1 MRNAVALEIKTYCEN
16 YYRKDNCYCLFKA
29 ECDEIRYTYGC
40 KPYEL
45 ELEKEGVS
53 MELPNST
60 VGNKK
65 KRTVYAT
72 VGQKEYIEDL
82 LGMLMADLEDYTDT
96 DLDSL
101 TIDEASEIIDQ
112 LKDDVTDADAWED

>member
-16 YYRKDNCYCLFKA
+16 YYRKNNCYCLFKA

-40 KPYEL
+40 KPY

-82 LGMLMADLEDYTDT
+82 LGMLMADLEDYTNT
-96 DLDSL
+96 DIDSL

>member
-1 MRNAVALEIKTYCEN
+1 MRDAVVSQLKEYCEN
-16 YYRKDNCYCLFKA
+16 YHRKENCYCLFKA

-45 ELEKEGVS
+45 KEEGVT
-53 MELPNST
+53 MDLPNST

-65 KRTVYAT
+65 KHVVYAT
-72 VGQKEYIEDL
+72 EGQRDYIETL
-82 LGMLMADLEDYTDT
+82 LDKLGADLSDYTDT
-96 DLDSL
+96 DINSL
-101 TIDEASEIIDQ
+101 TKSEASDIIDT

>member
-1 MRNAVALEIKTYCEN
+1 MRTEVALQIKEYCEN

-29 ECDEIRYTYGC
+29 ECDEIYYTYGC

-45 ELEKEGVS
+45 KKEGAN

-60 VGNKK
+60 IGNKK

-72 VGQKEYIEDL
+72 VPQKEYIEDL
-82 LGMLMADLEDYTDT
+82 LGMIMADLDDYTDT

-101 TIDEASEIIDQ
+101 TMDEAGEIIDQ

>member
-1 MRNAVALEIKTYCEN
+1 MRNAVALQIKEYCEN

-45 ELEKEGVS
+45 KEEGVT
-53 MELPNST
+53 MDLPNST

-65 KRTVYAT
+65 KHVVYAT
-72 VGQKEYIEDL
+72 EGQRDYIETL
-82 LGMLMADLEDYTDT
+82 LDKLGADLSDYTDT
-96 DLDSL
+96 DINSL
-101 TIDEASEIIDQ
+101 TKSEASDIIDT